1 MPTVYLGL
9 GSNLGSS
16 NMQLEAALAGLA
28 ALAETRVA
36 ATSRLYC
43 SKPWGK
49 PDQPDFLNM
58 VAQVETELAPER
70 LLHECKHIER
80 EAGRVEGERWGP
92 RVLDI
97 DILLYEGIST
107 TAPQLTIPHPRMW
120 ERRFVLQPLAE
131 IYPTVLAPDGT
142 AIAELLKKEDIAS
155 QGVWLCETQ
164 EGTNTDE
171 QG

>member
-1 MPTVYLGL
+1 MPAVYLSL
-9 GSNLGSS
+9 GSNLGHSKT
-16 NMQLEAALAGLA
+16 QLEAALADLA
-28 ALAETRVA
+28 ALTETRVT
-36 ATSRLYC
+36 ATSKQYC

-70 LLHECKHIER
+70 LLNECKRIER
-80 EAGRVEGERWGP
+80 EAGRGEGERWGP

-97 DILLYEGIST
+97 DILLYEGIT
-107 TAPQLTIPHPRMW
+107 MAAPQLTIPHPRMW

-131 IYPTVLAPDGT
+131 LYPAAVAPDGT
-142 AIAELLKKEDIAS
+142 AIGELLKKEDIAS

-164 EGTNTDE
+164 EGTNTDA